1 MDYRLFK
8 LMLEMSYVDTYGK
21 DDKVQ
26 KLYKKYLE
34 EKKQNE
40 NNNGDSGSRPGF
52 PSEDWC

>member
-1 MDYRLFK
+1 
-8 LMLEMSYVDTYGK
+8 MLEMSYVDTYGK

-40 NNNGDSGSRPGF
+40 NRRSHS
-52 PSEDWC
+52 

>member
-40 NNNGDSGSRPGF
+40 NNDGNSRSRSRF
-52 PSEDWC
+52 PSED

>member
-34 EKKQNE
+34 EKNQNE
-40 NNNGDSGSRPGF
+40 NNDGDSGSRPGF
-52 PSEDWC
+52 PSED

>member
-26 KLYKKYLE
+26 ELYKKYLK

-40 NNNGDSGSRPGF
+40 NNDGDSGTRPTV
-52 PSEDWC
+52 PSDN

>member
-21 DDKVQ
+21 DDKIR

-34 EKKQNE
+34 EKKQDESND
-40 NNNGDSGSRPGF
+40 GSSGTRPTV
-52 PSEDWC
+52 PSND